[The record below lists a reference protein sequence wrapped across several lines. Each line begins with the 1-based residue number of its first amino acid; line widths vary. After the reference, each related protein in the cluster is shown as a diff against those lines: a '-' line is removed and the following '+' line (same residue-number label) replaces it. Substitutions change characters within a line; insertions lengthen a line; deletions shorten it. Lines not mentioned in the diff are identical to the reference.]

1 MPFLFLSNAET
12 TKYAETTKFLSQ
24 LHGLEIIAGLDGS
37 LQVGRRESLL
47 APLYRQR
54 SPHIIIGGA
63 PLLRRGVKDALSAAA
78 FHVGCAQRVQ
88 TRTENGRER
97 ERDSLWT
104 LLECTPSQKRLG
116 AIGQFSI

>member
-1 MPFLFLSNAET
+1 MPFLFLSS
-12 TKYAETTKFLSQ
+12 AETTKFLSQ

-97 ERDSLWT
+97 ERDLLRT